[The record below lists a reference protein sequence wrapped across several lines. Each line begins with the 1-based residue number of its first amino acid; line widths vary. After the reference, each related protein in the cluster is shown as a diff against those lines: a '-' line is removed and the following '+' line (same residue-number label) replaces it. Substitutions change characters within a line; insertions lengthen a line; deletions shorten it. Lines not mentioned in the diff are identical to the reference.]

1 MIRRRSER
9 GYALLDAVVALGIVA
24 VIAAMFV
31 HVVHGTIL
39 SRRHVDSSRKA
50 AMIAQ
55 SRLAELRE
63 GAVAAGTGREG
74 RFVWQSTVAPYS
86 GVAGGPGI
94 ERLTVTVR
102 EAANGRS
109 VLAIETLRLAQ

>member
-1 MIRRRSER
+1 MKRRRSQR
-9 GYALLDAVVALGIVA
+9 GYALLDAVVALGIVG
-24 VIAAMFV
+24 IISAMFV

-39 SRRHVDSSRKA
+39 SRRHVETSRKA
-50 AMIAQ
+50 ALIAQ

-63 GAVAAGTGREG
+63 GAVATGTGREG
-74 RFVWQSTVAPYS
+74 GYIWQSAVAPFP
-86 GVAGGPGI
+86 GAPDGPGI

-109 VLAIETLRLAQ
+109 VLVIETLRLAR